1 MAGTLEG
8 KVAIVTGA
16 GRGLGQ
22 VMTLGLLEA
31 GARVAAVEI
40 DAPALEE
47 TENGADQRGAG
58 ERIQGIVADITR
70 DDSAPKIVRATM
82 EHFGRLDILINN
94 AGINTSLQRPE
105 GQPVGKFW
113 EVTPTE
119 FRRVIDVN
127 VVAVFLMTRAA
138 LPVLLK
144 QGWGRIINVTT
155 SLDTMYRAGIQPYGG
170 SKAANE
176 AHLLAMAQEL
186 EGSGVSANVLVPGGA
201 AHTRLVSRA
210 PERRWRGSN
219 SAVRRSCRTAWL
231 EASSRNAALH
241 GIGEGF
247 VGDTAVRRDGE
258 QFAQVRLELFQLRRR
273 HLRDHLPGRSG
284 RHQARV
290 VEVVE
295 AREIDGDADDAGF
308 DLAKSGALPQRLHHL
323 APRGVVAGTGI
334 FLGHGP
340 A

>member
-1 MAGTLEG
+1 MAGPLDG

-47 TENGADQRGAG
+47 TESGADRRGAG
-58 ERIQGIVADITR
+58 ERIQGVVADITR

-94 AGINTSLQRPE
+94 AGINTSLLRPE

-138 LPVLLK
+138 LPVMLK

-155 SLDTMYRAGIQPYGG
+155 SLDTMYRAKMQPYGG

-186 EGSGVSANVLVPGGA
+186 DGTGVSANVLVPGGA
-201 AHTRLVSRA
+201 ADTRLVSRA
-210 PERRWRGSN
+210 QQPDRTKLIPPEVMVAPLIWLCSNASDGVNGQRFIGMRWDKNLPPEEAAKNAGAPMAWQQLGRQAIMPGGSP
-219 SAVRRSCRTAWL
+219 
-231 EASSRNAALH
+231 
-241 GIGEGF
+241 
-247 VGDTAVRRDGE
+247 D
-258 QFAQVRLELFQLRRR
+258 
-273 HLRDHLPGRSG
+273 
-284 RHQARV
+284 
-290 VEVVE
+290 
-295 AREIDGDADDAGF
+295 
-308 DLAKSGALPQRLHHL
+308 
-323 APRGVVAGTGI
+323 
-334 FLGHGP
+334 
-340 A
+340 

>member
-1 MAGTLEG
+1 MAGTLDG

-40 DAPALEE
+40 DAPALEQ

-70 DDSAPKIVRATM
+70 DESAPKIVRAAI

-94 AGINTSLQRPE
+94 AGINTSLLRPE

-138 LPVLLK
+138 LPVMLK
-144 QGWGRIINVTT
+144 QGWGRIINATT
-155 SLDTMYRAGIQPYGG
+155 SLDTMYRANMQPYGG

-201 AHTRLVSRA
+201 ANTRLVSRSQEPDRAKLIPPEVMVA
-210 PERRWRGSN
+210 PLIWLCSNASDGVNGQRFIGMRWDKNLPAEEAAKNAG
-219 SAVRRSCRTAWL
+219 APMAW
-231 EASSRNAALH
+231 
-241 GIGEGF
+241 
-247 VGDTAVRRDGE
+247 
-258 QFAQVRLELFQLRRR
+258 QQLGRQAIM
-273 HLRDHLPGRSG
+273 PGG
-284 RHQARV
+284 MA
-290 VEVVE
+290 
-295 AREIDGDADDAGF
+295 
-308 DLAKSGALPQRLHHL
+308 
-323 APRGVVAGTGI
+323 
-334 FLGHGP
+334 
-340 A
+340 

>member
-1 MAGTLEG
+1 
-8 KVAIVTGA
+8 
-16 GRGLGQ
+16 
-22 VMTLGLLEA
+22 MTLGLLEA

-47 TENGADQRGAG
+47 TESAADQRGSG

-155 SLDTMYRAGIQPYGG
+155 SLDTMYRAGMQPYGG

-176 AHLLAMAQEL
+176 AHLLALAQEL
-186 EGSGVSANVLVPGGA
+186 EGTGVSANVLVPGGA
-201 AHTRLVSRA
+201 ANTRLVSRA
-210 PERRWRGSN
+210 QEPDRTRLIAPEVMVAPLIWLCSNASDGVNGQRFIGMRWDKNLPPEEAAKNAG
-219 SAVRRSCRTAWL
+219 APMAW
-231 EASSRNAALH
+231 
-241 GIGEGF
+241 
-247 VGDTAVRRDGE
+247 
-258 QFAQVRLELFQLRRR
+258 QQLGRQAIM
-273 HLRDHLPGRSG
+273 PGGMS
-284 RHQARV
+284 
-290 VEVVE
+290 
-295 AREIDGDADDAGF
+295 
-308 DLAKSGALPQRLHHL
+308 
-323 APRGVVAGTGI
+323 
-334 FLGHGP
+334 
-340 A
+340 

>member
-1 MAGTLEG
+1 MAGTLDG

-47 TENGADQRGAG
+47 TESAADQRGSG

-70 DDSAPKIVRATM
+70 DDSAPKIVRATI

-94 AGINTSLQRPE
+94 AGINTSLLRPE
-105 GQPVGKFW
+105 GQPAGKFW

-138 LPVLLK
+138 LPVMLK

-155 SLDTMYRAGIQPYGG
+155 SLDTMYRAKMQPYGG

-201 AHTRLVSRA
+201 ANTRLVPRA
-210 PERRWRGSN
+210 QEPDRSKLIPPEVMVAPLIWLCSNASDGVNGQRFIGMRWDKTLPPEEAAKNAG
-219 SAVRRSCRTAWL
+219 APMAW
-231 EASSRNAALH
+231 
-241 GIGEGF
+241 
-247 VGDTAVRRDGE
+247 
-258 QFAQVRLELFQLRRR
+258 QQL
-273 HLRDHLPGRSG
+273 GR
-284 RHQARV
+284 QA
-290 VEVVE
+290 
-295 AREIDGDADDAGF
+295 IMPNG
-308 DLAKSGALPQRLHHL
+308 
-323 APRGVVAGTGI
+323 
-334 FLGHGP
+334 
-340 A
+340 

>member
-1 MAGTLEG
+1 MAGTLDG

-40 DAPALEE
+40 DAQALEE
-47 TENGADQRGAG
+47 TESGADQRGAG
-58 ERIQGIVADITR
+58 ERIQGVVADITR
-70 DDSAPKIVRATM
+70 DDSAPKIVRATI

-94 AGINTSLQRPE
+94 AGINTSLLRPE

-127 VVAVFLMTRAA
+127 VVAAFLMTRAA
-138 LPVLLK
+138 LPVMLK

-155 SLDTMYRAGIQPYGG
+155 SLDTMYRAKMQPYGG

-201 AHTRLVSRA
+201 ANTRLVSRA
-210 PERRWRGSN
+210 QEPDRAKLIPPEVMVAPLIWLCSNASDGVNGQRFIGMRWDKTLPPEEAAKNAG
-219 SAVRRSCRTAWL
+219 APMAWQQL
-231 EASSRNAALH
+231 GRQA
-241 GIGEGF
+241 IMP
-247 VGDTAVRRDGE
+247 E
-258 QFAQVRLELFQLRRR
+258 QM
-273 HLRDHLPGRSG
+273 
-284 RHQARV
+284 
-290 VEVVE
+290 
-295 AREIDGDADDAGF
+295 
-308 DLAKSGALPQRLHHL
+308 K
-323 APRGVVAGTGI
+323 
-334 FLGHGP
+334 
-340 A
+340 

>member
-1 MAGTLEG
+1 MAGTLDG

-22 VMTLGLLEA
+22 VMTLGLLDA

-47 TENGADQRGAG
+47 TESGADQRGAG
-58 ERIQGIVADITR
+58 ERIQGVVADITR
-70 DDSAPKIVRATM
+70 DDSAPKIVRAIM

-94 AGINTSLQRPE
+94 AGINTSLLRPE

-119 FRRVIDVN
+119 FRRVIDIN

-138 LPVLLK
+138 LPVMLK

-155 SLDTMYRAGIQPYGG
+155 SLDTMYRAKMQPYGG

-186 EGSGVSANVLVPGGA
+186 EGTGVSANVLVPGGA
-201 AHTRLVSRA
+201 ANTRMVARTQQPDRDKLIPPDVMVA
-210 PERRWRGSN
+210 PLIWLCSNASDGVNGQRFIGMRWDKN
-219 SAVRRSCRTAWL
+219 LPPEEAAKTAGAPMAW
-231 EASSRNAALH
+231 
-241 GIGEGF
+241 
-247 VGDTAVRRDGE
+247 
-258 QFAQVRLELFQLRRR
+258 QQL
-273 HLRDHLPGRSG
+273 GR
-284 RHQARV
+284 QAIMPNGMR
-290 VEVVE
+290 
-295 AREIDGDADDAGF
+295 
-308 DLAKSGALPQRLHHL
+308 
-323 APRGVVAGTGI
+323 
-334 FLGHGP
+334 
-340 A
+340 

>member
-1 MAGTLEG
+1 MAGTLDG

-47 TENGADQRGAG
+47 TESAADQRGSG
-58 ERIQGIVADITR
+58 ERIQGVVADITR
-70 DDSAPKIVRATM
+70 EDSGPKIVRATM

-94 AGINTSLQRPE
+94 AGINTSLLRPE

-138 LPVLLK
+138 LPVMLK

-155 SLDTMYRAGIQPYGG
+155 SLDTMYRAKMQPYGG

-186 EGSGVSANVLVPGGA
+186 EGTGVSANVLVPGGA
-201 AHTRLVSRA
+201 ANTRMVLRA
-210 PERRWRGSN
+210 QQPDRAKLIPPEVMVAPLIWLCSNASDGVNGLRFIGMRWDKNLPPEEAAKNAG
-219 SAVRRSCRTAWL
+219 APMAW
-231 EASSRNAALH
+231 
-241 GIGEGF
+241 
-247 VGDTAVRRDGE
+247 
-258 QFAQVRLELFQLRRR
+258 QQL
-273 HLRDHLPGRSG
+273 GR
-284 RHQARV
+284 QAIMPDRM
-290 VEVVE
+290 
-295 AREIDGDADDAGF
+295 
-308 DLAKSGALPQRLHHL
+308 S
-323 APRGVVAGTGI
+323 
-334 FLGHGP
+334 
-340 A
+340 

>member
-1 MAGTLEG
+1 MAGMLDG

-47 TENGADQRGAG
+47 TESDADQRGSG

-70 DDSAPKIVRATM
+70 DESASKIVRATM

-94 AGINTSLQRPE
+94 AGINTSLLRPE

-138 LPVLLK
+138 LPVMLK

-155 SLDTMYRAGIQPYGG
+155 SLDTMYRAKMQPYGG

-201 AHTRLVSRA
+201 ANTRLVARA
-210 PERRWRGSN
+210 QEPDRGKLIPPEVMVAPLIWLCSNASDGVNGQRFIGMRWDKSLPPEEAAKNAGAPMAWQQLGRQAIMPGSM
-219 SAVRRSCRTAWL
+219 S
-231 EASSRNAALH
+231 
-241 GIGEGF
+241 
-247 VGDTAVRRDGE
+247 
-258 QFAQVRLELFQLRRR
+258 
-273 HLRDHLPGRSG
+273 
-284 RHQARV
+284 
-290 VEVVE
+290 
-295 AREIDGDADDAGF
+295 
-308 DLAKSGALPQRLHHL
+308 
-323 APRGVVAGTGI
+323 
-334 FLGHGP
+334 
-340 A
+340 